1 MVWGYT
7 WNGGRINGL
16 VAYIDLLG
24 NYMTPSIY
32 CQSSD
37 SILVSNSLCSYF
49 SDLRVCPLGEI
60 DYVSISSLMST

>member
-7 WNGGRINGL
+7 WNGVFEGRISGL

-37 SILVSNSLCSYF
+37 SILE
-49 SDLRVCPLGEI
+49 DG
-60 DYVSISSLMST
+60 D